1 MSSFWEDIAVSAAKA
16 IGNAFGSSRSSGGAS
31 GGASRSGSTSSRG
44 LLSYEQQGKSKY
56 KAKGPS
62 DAQQFGYR
70 SGGGGQAGS
79 GGRAL
84 KAVTRSDLH
93 PVTGQLL
100 AAFLRAQASASANT
114 RKGSDVT

>member
-1 MSSFWEDIAVSAAKA
+1 MAESDFWGNLVVSAAKA
-16 IGNAFGSSRSSGGAS
+16 IGSAFGSDKSSSGGSSS
-31 GGASRSGSTSSRG
+31 GGSTRAAKRT
-44 LLSYEQQGKSKY
+44 YEEQGKLKY
-56 KAKGPS
+56 RAKGPS

-100 AAFLRAQASASANT
+100 AAFLRAQAAASANT

>member
-16 IGNAFGSSRSSGGAS
+16 IGNAFGSDKKSS

-100 AAFLRAQASASANT
+100 AAFLRAQAAASANT